1 MWCLWRL
8 RRGGC
13 SRAGCGYAR
22 GLDEIQSAVELWFDG
37 FDKNSDFTAPI
48 VFCDPPSSIHPSSI
62 HPGHFHSF
70 PFILVN
76 YVMSVLHSNW
86 RLFDMC
92 QPFLQVPLSPL
103 KLRLGTSAPLRC
115 VLLVTQSTGT
125 RLANQY
131 NLIRYGYILFMA
143 HILQA
148 PKSPNEINQ
157 FWHLRSASFNDHQ
170 LGRTPLNLT
179 TPHQSLMK
187 MRGSPMDLWMLPLR
201 ST

>member
-1 MWCLWRL
+1 
-8 RRGGC
+8 
-13 SRAGCGYAR
+13 
-22 GLDEIQSAVELWFDG
+22 
-37 FDKNSDFTAPI
+37 

-62 HPGHFHSF
+62 RPGHSLILSSRHAFFMHSF
-70 PFILVN
+70 VSFHFGQLCHVSLALQLTLTTCVN
-76 YVMSVLHSNW
+76 LYKKGASVATKTQSWNS
-86 RLFDMC
+86 R
-92 QPFLQVPLSPL
+92 SAS
-103 KLRLGTSAPLRC
+103 LRNIGNP
-115 VLLVTQSTGT
+115 QSTGA
-125 RLANQY
+125 RWPNQY
-131 NLIRYGYILFMA
+131 NLIRYGYNILFMA

-157 FWHLRSASFNDHQ
+157 FWHLRSACFNDHQ